1 MARRKAVTGD
11 AGGTT
16 QLALQAEAP
25 IRAVP
30 LRPRAGFAV
39 LGAGRYGLTL
49 AELLAR
55 AGHQV
60 ALSADEPARLLALAQ
75 TRADLMG
82 LPELPALHSGVTV
95 CGELADAIAS
105 AHTLIVAVQ
114 ASQMRALALQLGA
127 HADPAHVVV
136 HVVRGLEPETLE
148 RPSRLLRHQTAIKK
162 VGAMLGPAL
171 VAELLAGRP
180 NAFVVASRFPE
191 VGDRMI
197 EGFASDSLR
206 IYLSSDL
213 AGVEV
218 AAAAASVG
226 AVAIGMALELGLGPA
241 TLGALIPRAAAEM
254 ARVVVAAGG
263 KAPSAWGLAGL
274 GEMLALRES
283 ESREVAAGR
292 ALGRGEPLTQ
302 VLATLGPLHAIEAVR
317 TFAALADRLGAEAH
331 IAQVVAR
338 ILDGALPARE
348 GVLELM
354 RLGPMVE

>member
-1 MARRKAVTGD
+1 MPRRKAVTAD
-11 AGGTT
+11 ARGTS
-16 QLALQAEAP
+16 QLGLESESPARIEH
-25 IRAVP
+25 

-55 AGHQV
+55 RGHQV
-60 ALSADEPARLLALAQ
+60 ALSGDDPARLHALAQ
-75 TRADLMG
+75 TRTDPVG
-82 LPELPALHSGVTV
+82 LPELPYLHAGVTI
-95 CGELADAIAS
+95 CADFADAVAS

-114 ASQMRALALQLGA
+114 ASQMRTLALRLGA

-148 RPSRLLRHQTAIKK
+148 RPSRLLRHQTALKK

-206 IYLSSDL
+206 IYLSNDL
-213 AGVEV
+213 VGVEI
-218 AAAAASVG
+218 AATAASVG
-226 AVAIGMALELGLGPA
+226 AVAIGIALQLGLGPA

-263 KAPSAWGLAGL
+263 KASSAWGLAGL

-283 ESREVAAGR
+283 ESREVVAGR
-292 ALGRGEPLTQ
+292 ALGRGEPLAQ
-302 VLATLGPLHAIEAVR
+302 VLATLGPVHAIEAVR
-317 TFAALADRLGAEAH
+317 TFAALADRLGADAH